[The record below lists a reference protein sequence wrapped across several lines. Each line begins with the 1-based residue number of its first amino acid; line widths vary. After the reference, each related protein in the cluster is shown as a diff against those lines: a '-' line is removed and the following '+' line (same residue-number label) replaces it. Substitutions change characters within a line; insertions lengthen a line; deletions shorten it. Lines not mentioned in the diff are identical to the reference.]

1 MTIIRSYK
9 VISVVIFSAIMVVM
23 CNREAIFGKKK
34 TDKDYPLV
42 KKLIPLPG
50 RPMAM
55 ALSPDGLQLAVLH
68 SEGLSLVNLSSQS
81 SVATVPA
88 HPNSVL
94 PELFFANG
102 GSELYFTNQ
111 EDRID
116 RLNLENSTPEVWIT
130 SAKEAVGRGEISGLA
145 LSPSGHFAAV
155 GVKGVDQVIVL
166 ELARRLEVLRISGV
180 KSPNGLVFS
189 RDGRELWIG
198 QKCQETQPGNPKS
211 STLDNRESN
220 CPQGAG
226 LVSVYDLEH
235 QMLKA
240 RIQVDNF
247 SGRLYLSRDGARIF
261 IAGTDGL
268 TITTINVVTREIAEE
283 ISLESIRRGRVSS
296 SPVALSLDLDGKR
309 LYAALTDVP
318 WLAVIALGSQ
328 SSKSLKVESSKVE
341 GMIPIPGKPQAV
353 GLDLQGTRLLVALS
367 DPIDWS
373 GTSQTS
379 APGPGAVAV
388 IELPSAKQWSSWL
401 GLYLMGH
408 S

>member
-1 MTIIRSYK
+1 M
-9 VISVVIFSAIMVVM
+9 
-23 CNREAIFGKKK
+23 
-34 TDKDYPLV
+34 
-42 KKLIPLPG
+42 
-50 RPMAM
+50 
-55 ALSPDGLQLAVLH
+55 
-68 SEGLSLVNLSSQS
+68 
-81 SVATVPA
+81 
-88 HPNSVL
+88 
-94 PELFFANG
+94 
-102 GSELYFTNQ
+102 
-111 EDRID
+111 
-116 RLNLENSTPEVWIT
+116 
-130 SAKEAVGRGEISGLA
+130 
-145 LSPSGHFAAV
+145 
-155 GVKGVDQVIVL
+155 
-166 ELARRLEVLRISGV
+166 
-180 KSPNGLVFS
+180 
-189 RDGRELWIG
+189 
-198 QKCQETQPGNPKS
+198 
-211 STLDNRESN
+211 
-220 CPQGAG
+220 
-226 LVSVYDLEH
+226 SVYDLEH

-401 GLYLMGH
+401 GPYLKGH